1 MCGGGFIIQRMAFQ
15 VINVKIDLF
24 FHQFVNVLLYITSH
38 FEISIDVKTF
48 IIGQVLIQTK
58 FCVLVGREQNF
69 E

>member
-15 VINVKIDLF
+15 VIDVKIDLF

-48 IIGQVLIQTK
+48 IIGHVFIQTK